1 MGCSSCGG
9 GVKAN
14 SEYEITYRHDG
25 SKERVS
31 DLVQVRM
38 KISTSPQGG
47 TYQMV
52 PKK

>member
-1 MGCSSCGG
+1 MACGSCGG
-9 GVKAN
+9 GVKAG
-14 SEYEITYRHDG
+14 SVYEITYRHDG
-25 SKERVS
+25 SKEQVA

-38 KISTSPQGG
+38 KISQSPQGG